1 MKTLAHFGILSTFLC
16 GVYGWGATGHE
27 AVGYIAMQFLS
38 PKALASVQSSLGAT
52 YSETLGVAAPIS
64 FHLSWADTVRSEA
77 AYSWYSVY
85 SCNNVHV
92 FLFRSAP
99 FHFVDAEDNPPTSCS
114 VSKTRDCGSGN
125 YILTAIA
132 NYTNRVVETSLAAMQ
147 RQEAL
152 KFLDH
157 FLGDVTQPLH
167 VEALEVG
174 GNDIDA
180 TCTNL
185 HAVNSGMIN
194 KLLPANYS
202 DSVTTWANALAKRIK
217 TGTFNGVDVST
228 WISCSSTTTPAKRS
242 TIEDDISSLIEGG
255 LESRAVTP
263 LACPLA
269 WVACPLAW
277 AQDANKFDCSFVF
290 NFKTGT
296 DLCTSSYYT
305 NVVPLIETQI
315 AKSGYRLAAWLNV
328 LFDGATNL
336 P

>member
-16 GVYGWGATGHE
+16 GAYGWGATGHE

-38 PKALASVQSSLGAT
+38 PKALAFVQSSLGVT
-52 YSETLGVAAPIS
+52 YSEPWALRLP
-64 FHLSWADTVRSEA
+64 LWADTVRSEA
-77 AYSWYSVY
+77 AYSW
-85 SCNNVHV
+85 
-92 FLFRSAP
+92 SAP

-114 VSKTRDCGSGN
+114 VSETRDCGSGTC
-125 YILTAIA
+125 ILTAIA
-132 NYTNRVVETSLAAMQ
+132 NYTTRVVETSLSAMQ

-157 FLGDVTQPLH
+157 FLGDITQPLH

-180 TCTNL
+180 TCSGSSTNL
-185 HAVNSGMIN
+185 HAVWG
-194 KLLPANYS
+194 KGFQGLPVAANYS
-202 DSVTTWANALAKRIK
+202 NSVTTWANTLAKRIK
-217 TGTFNGVDVST
+217 TGTFNGAGVST

-255 LESRAVTP
+255 LEFRAVTP
-263 LACPLA
+263 L
-269 WVACPLAW
+269 ACPLAW

-290 NFKTGT
+290 SFKTGT

-305 NVVPLIETQI
+305 NAVPIIETQI
-315 AKSGYRLAAWLNV
+315 AKGGYRLAAWLNV
-328 LFDGATNL
+328 LLTELRTFLET
-336 P
+336 